1 VCAHG
6 RIAEFPHH
14 PERPE
19 HRLNNF
25 ARLARRL
32 QLPLGE
38 NTATAGDQG
47 DRTTRTPV
55 STRRFH
61 MRRITLV
68 SSLLAGLAIFA
79 ARPSQ
84 AAVSLDFNIHVGDY
98 APVAY
103 FHQQPQAY
111 LVPSSSVSWYDNAG
125 YDCYRYGN
133 AYYVNDG
140 GYWYTSHSWRG
151 PFVGV
156 RYASV
161 PVQVLQ
167 VPTRY
172 RHQPRGYWQ
181 SAQRPTWGSD
191 SRWRND
197 NRWSN
202 DSRSNDRN
210 QRGGQEQN
218 WRNDRND
225 GDDHRWSSR
234 DDDQDNGNKGKGHG
248 KGHDKNKGN
257 KGRGNGKG

>member
-1 VCAHG
+1 M
-6 RIAEFPHH
+6 P
-14 PERPE
+14 
-19 HRLNNF
+19 NN
-25 ARLARRL
+25 
-32 QLPLGE
+32 
-38 NTATAGDQG
+38 N
-47 DRTTRTPV
+47 V
-55 STRRFH
+55 
-61 MRRITLV
+61 
-68 SSLLAGLAIFA
+68 
-79 ARPSQ
+79 
-84 AAVSLDFNIHVGDY
+84 Y
-98 APVAY
+98 
-103 FHQQPQAY
+103 
-111 LVPSSSVSWYDNAG
+111 WYDNAG

-197 NRWSN
+197 SRWN
-202 DSRSNDRN
+202 NNQGDRN
-210 QRGGQEQN
+210 WSRDQDQNN

-225 GDDHRWSSR
+225 KGDRQWSSSR
-234 DDDQDNGNKGKGHG
+234 EDH
-248 KGHDKNKGN
+248 
-257 KGRGNGKG
+257 

>member
-1 VCAHG
+1 
-6 RIAEFPHH
+6 
-14 PERPE
+14 
-19 HRLNNF
+19 
-25 ARLARRL
+25 
-32 QLPLGE
+32 
-38 NTATAGDQG
+38 
-47 DRTTRTPV
+47 
-55 STRRFH
+55 

-68 SSLLAGLAIFA
+68 TSLLAGLAIFS

-98 APVAY
+98 APVPY
-103 FHQQPQAY
+103 FHQQPRGY
-111 LVPSSSVSWYDNAG
+111 LVPSSNVYWYDNAG

-140 GYWYTSHSWRG
+140 GYWYSSHSWNG

-161 PVQVLQ
+161 PVQILQ

-191 SRWRND
+191 NRWRGD
-197 NRWSN
+197 NRWSDNRSN
-202 DSRSNDRN
+202 DSRWSNDRN
-210 QRGGQEQN
+210 RGGDQDN

-225 GDDHRWSSR
+225 RDDRRWSSR
-234 DDDQDNGNKGKGHG
+234 DDDDRDKGHGKKNKGKGHG
-248 KGHDKNKGN
+248 KGHGN
-257 KGRGNGKG
+257 KASNGRGHGKS

>member
-1 VCAHG
+1 
-6 RIAEFPHH
+6 
-14 PERPE
+14 
-19 HRLNNF
+19 
-25 ARLARRL
+25 
-32 QLPLGE
+32 
-38 NTATAGDQG
+38 
-47 DRTTRTPV
+47 
-55 STRRFH
+55 
-61 MRRITLV
+61 MRRIVLV
-68 SSLLAGLAIFA
+68 SSLLAGLAIFPS
-79 ARPSQ
+79 RPAQ

-103 FHQQPQAY
+103 FPQQPHGY
-111 LVPSSSVSWYDNAG
+111 LVPSSTVSWYDNAG

-140 GYWYTSHSWRG
+140 GYWYASHSWRG

-181 SAQRPTWGSD
+181 TAQRPTWGND

-197 NRWSN
+197 NRWS
-202 DSRSNDRN
+202 SN

-225 GDDHRWSSR
+225 RNDDQRWSSR
-234 DDDQDNGNKGKGHG
+234 DDDRGDRGNSKKGKGHG
-248 KGHDKNKGN
+248 KGHGGN
-257 KGRGNGKG
+257 KASKGHGNGKG

>member
-1 VCAHG
+1 
-6 RIAEFPHH
+6 
-14 PERPE
+14 
-19 HRLNNF
+19 
-25 ARLARRL
+25 
-32 QLPLGE
+32 
-38 NTATAGDQG
+38 
-47 DRTTRTPV
+47 
-55 STRRFH
+55 
-61 MRRITLV
+61 MRRIVLV

-79 ARPSQ
+79 SRPAQ

-103 FHQQPQAY
+103 FPQQPHGY
-111 LVPSSSVSWYDNAG
+111 LVPSSTVYWYDNAG

-140 GYWYTSHSWRG
+140 GYWYSSRSWRG

-181 SAQRPTWGSD
+181 TAHRPTWGND

-197 NRWSN
+197 DRW
-202 DSRSNDRN
+202 SNDRN

-225 GDDHRWSSR
+225 RNDRQWSSR
-234 DDDQDNGNKGKGHG
+234 DDDRGDRGHSKKGKGHG
-248 KGHDKNKGN
+248 KGHGGDKAS
-257 KGRGNGKG
+257 KGRGNGRG

>member
-1 VCAHG
+1 M
-6 RIAEFPHH
+6 
-14 PERPE
+14 
-19 HRLNNF
+19 
-25 ARLARRL
+25 
-32 QLPLGE
+32 
-38 NTATAGDQG
+38 
-47 DRTTRTPV
+47 
-55 STRRFH
+55 RRF
-61 MRRITLV
+61 TLV

-79 ARPSQ
+79 ARPAQS
-84 AAVSLDFNIHVGDY
+84 AVSLDFNIHVGDY

-103 FHQQPQAY
+103 FHQQPQGY
-111 LVPSSSVSWYDNAG
+111 FVPSSNVYWYDNAG

-140 GYWYTSHSWRG
+140 GYWYTSHSWQG

-181 SAQRPTWGSD
+181 TAQRPTWGND
-191 SRWRND
+191 SRWQ
-197 NRWSN
+197 S
-202 DSRSNDRN
+202 
-210 QRGGQEQN
+210 N

-225 GDDHRWSSR
+225 RDDRNWSSR
-234 DDDQDNGNKGKGHG
+234 DDDRDDQGNWSKGKGHG

-257 KGRGNGKG
+257 KGRGNGNGRG